1 MRTFW
6 DRAAHVQIETV
17 FLIEYVKMLRAMKTF
32 QRRRMIEARLKVDPD
47 FAAVYQRAGEREMSG
62 HPLSRH

>member
-32 QRRRMIEARLKVDPD
+32 QRRRMVEARVKIGPE
-47 FAAVYQRAGEREMSG
+47 FAAAYQGAGEREMSG
-62 HPLSRH
+62 HPLSP